1 MSIQF
6 NQRPINMSIDFGN
19 LKLDTQSALLTGAE
33 RLKTFNEFYF
43 QDENTS
49 DGKVIIQRSIERGIN
64 TLCFSIERLNLQK
77 LVVVFGDNDVVE
89 HLHKL
94 LPLHRRQFNIT
105 GMKVHNSIHFPMFT
119 VCADVGLVKGKFIPL
134 SDRDSKGIREAIRD
148 MGTARHASP
157 FNDNAYTVYIDTDP
171 KNKVSDPKKK
181 NKTVNAFKLH
191 LVREG
196 FIVTASFVLKVD
208 GVWDERRLEFPFPP
222 PMRYS
227 IISRPVQALFEQGA
241 GAGGAGAGGAGGAG
255 GDGAGAGGGI
265 LNDSV
270 DFCDDVFSHGDRIS
284 IVETIRRMEL
294 SSSAWYWRMPLEDGT
309 NEIVF
314 TKTISTHCQSYALN
328 VVLMRGDEPIQVN
341 IDIESKDTIT
351 TLPCVIA
358 THAKVYCFTL
368 RSSVRDIRPH
378 VYYSVSAD
386 NRKVFVEVMDQKLV
400 DAVVNHVEIACQQNK
415 GTQAYRMVEFFDAWF
430 IFSEC
435 RGDSLNISIAKKNGD
450 DERIL
455 CCSFPSPVGFKV
467 HAVHVARTVLK
478 KKQMQWVGDVAGDYV
493 AGAGA
498 AGGVA
503 AGAGAAGG
511 VAAGAGAAGGVGG
524 VAADAVVEAV
534 AQPLNRYSA
543 AMMRLQNTS
552 AFSAALFS
560 NIVRVEAV
568 PIPASAPVVAAV
580 AAPIPDPV
588 PVIPVVAVA
597 AAPIPVVAAVAA
609 PIPDPVPVI
618 PVVAVAAAP
627 IPVVAA
633 AAPPAPGPAGGDII
647 DLTLSDDDEPAQPAK
662 RSKRTV

>member
-241 GAGGAGAGGAGGAG
+241 GAGGAGVGGAGGAGAGAGGAG
-255 GDGAGAGGGI
+255 GDGAGAGGAGGDGAGAGGAGGGI

-270 DFCDDVFSHGDRIS
+270 DFCDAVFSPGDRIS
-284 IVETIRRMEL
+284 ILETIRRMEL

-435 RGDSLNISIAKKNGD
+435 RGDSLNISIATKNGD

-493 AGAGA
+493 AGARA

-597 AAPIPVVAAVAA
+597 AAPIPVVAA
-609 PIPDPVPVI
+609 
-618 PVVAVAAAP
+618 
-627 IPVVAA
+627 

>member
-597 AAPIPVVAAVAA
+597 AAPIPVVAA
-609 PIPDPVPVI
+609 
-618 PVVAVAAAP
+618 
-627 IPVVAA
+627 

>member
-435 RGDSLNISIAKKNGD
+435 RGDSLNISIATKNGD

-493 AGAGA
+493 
-498 AGGVA
+498 

-597 AAPIPVVAAVAA
+597 AAPIPVVAA
-609 PIPDPVPVI
+609 
-618 PVVAVAAAP
+618 
-627 IPVVAA
+627 